1 MPLHVDVTSPTCIF
15 EGNPMLV
22 MHDMPMSKDP
32 DFDLVGP
39 WPARHVKVMHV
50 SQEMIVSKCF

>member
-1 MPLHVDVTSPTCIF
+1 MTC
-15 EGNPMLV
+15 LL
-22 MHDMPMSKDP
+22 SKDP
-32 DFDLVGP
+32 DFGLVGP